1 MIINK
6 LDDWVSLYGAIKE
19 ETSCSDEKHVFIYAS
34 AADAD
39 SVCALRIVEVGRMPL
54 IGRGEWAC
62 WTRTAR
68 ALSYASCGVRI
79 YPGGSGHGA
88 RPYAWGWRNRQS
100 RERRQGS
107 CALAGGGPC
116 VRRARPISPLPLPA
130 CHHVQNVLRND
141 MIPHGWMPVSRYQEI
156 EDDFSKYYRPDEE
169 VRGLVGA
176 SLSHAWPPV
185 FLDARPPPWSL
196 C

>member
-1 MIINK
+1 MGRARTPG
-6 LDDWVSLYGAIKE
+6 DGGTVR
-19 ETSCSDEKHVFIYAS
+19 
-34 AADAD
+34 AAN
-39 SVCALRIVEVGRMPL
+39 
-54 IGRGEWAC
+54 
-62 WTRTAR
+62 
-68 ALSYASCGVRI
+68 GVRG
-79 YPGGSGHGA
+79 PARWQAGA
-88 RPYAWGWRNRQS
+88 PA
-100 RERRQGS
+100 
-107 CALAGGGPC
+107 CAEHAP
-116 VRRARPISPLPLPA
+116 SPPPPLPA

>member
-1 MIINK
+1 M
-6 LDDWVSLYGAIKE
+6 LDQDCKGAFLRVLRSADLPGRLRAWGAPVRLGME
-19 ETSCSDEKHVFIYAS
+19 EPSE
-34 AADAD
+34 
-39 SVCALRIVEVGRMPL
+39 P
-54 IGRGEWAC
+54 
-62 WTRTAR
+62 RTASGVLR
-68 ALSYASCGVRI
+68 AG
-79 YPGGSGHGA
+79 
-88 RPYAWGWRNRQS
+88 
-100 RERRQGS
+100 RR
-107 CALAGGGPC
+107 GPL
-116 VRRARPISPLPLPA
+116 RAPSTPHLPPPPLPA